1 MSTAY
6 AIAAVSYVLQDILD
20 QGLTDHAVDT
30 ALSVNVAVNVKSPDQ
45 VDANTQIN
53 IFLYQV
59 TPNLG
64 WRNECL
70 PSRNARS
77 ERLTNQPL
85 AIDLHYLIS
94 AHGSSDLFSEVLLG
108 SAMQTL
114 HEKPFFDRQAIRDL
128 LPTPDA
134 DPLRNALGNAGI
146 ADQLE
151 QIRLTPEYLSNE
163 DMSKLWSAL
172 QSNYRSSAT
181 YVATVVLMQVEKPS
195 ISALPVLT
203 RGITARPNLL
213 QSTPTLISIE
223 YANQQIAAHLSNPLP
238 DPPETVTINGYNL
251 LGTDGELHTAAEVIA
266 AGLTINARLQMLS
279 AEQVLDIPLLPSS
292 THEQVVFALPDDPT
306 LLRAG
311 VYSLSL
317 VMNNLAGDNPTE
329 SNQLPLTIAPRF
341 SGFTAARVL
350 NPDNT
355 VSVLVDISI
364 NPEVHSEQRVSF
376 IIGQNEKLSDDI
388 VLPGGALTAEDV
400 HIEFPNI
407 PGGNYW
413 ARVRVDGIDSLLIDR
428 SKTPPEFVATQQV
441 TVPA

>member
-6 AIAAVSYVLQDILD
+6 AIAAVSYVLQDTLT
-20 QGLTDHAVDT
+20 QGLIDHAVDT
-30 ALSVNVAVNVKSPDQ
+30 ALGVNVAVNVKSPDQ

-94 AHGSSDLFSEVLLG
+94 VHGSSDLFSEILLG

-114 HEKPFFDRQAIRDL
+114 HEKPFFDREAVRDL

-134 DPLRNALGNAGI
+134 DPLLNALGNAGI

-151 QIRLTPEYLSNE
+151 QITLTPEYLSNE

-181 YVATVVLMQVEKPS
+181 YVATVVLIKAEKPS
-195 ISALPVLT
+195 VSALPVLT
-203 RGITARPNLL
+203 RGITTRPNLL
-213 QSTPTLISIE
+213 PPTPTLMSVE
-223 YANQQIAAHLSNPLP
+223 YTNQQIAAHLSNPLP

-251 LGTDGELHTAAEVIA
+251 LGTDGEFHTAGEVIA

-279 AEQVLDIPLLPSS
+279 AEQVLDIPLLTSS
-292 THEQVVFALPDDPT
+292 THEQVVFALPNDPT

-311 VYSLSL
+311 MYSLSL

-341 SGFTAARVL
+341 SGFTASRDIV
-350 NPDNT
+350 DNT
-355 VSVLVDISI
+355 LSVDIVI
-364 NPEVHSEQRVSF
+364 NPEVHAEQKISF
-376 IIGQNEKLSDDI
+376 IIGQNEKFSDDI
-388 VLPGGALTAEDV
+388 VLGPGVLTTEDM
-400 HIEFPNI
+400 HFEFPNI
-407 PGGNYW
+407 PSGNYW